1 MKISICIPCYNSS
14 AFLRRC
20 LDSALAVEHPDK
32 EIILIDDASTDETRK
47 IAKDYAGSIF
57 YSENEK
63 NLGQPANTNRCLARA
78 TGDYVV
84 ILHSDDYLLP
94 NFAKTLVPLLDSN
107 PKVAFA
113 VGERKTADA
122 HGIEEDV
129 TPFYSR
135 NCIVPGIEQARIL
148 MQTSFLPCQVLVRRA
163 VLTNIGG
170 VDERHVVN
178 LDGLLW
184 FKCALQGDVAYTRT
198 PVGVYR
204 IHDASTT
211 ASYNQTSDHVLEY
224 YETLKAMM
232 KHARGRPVLEQNIPV
247 ARKRVAEIALRYCRQ
262 AFATKKYQVV
272 REYIE
277 LARFFDPD
285 IRKRHAYR
293 VIEFCID
300 SEDVDPQL
308 LLARLADTLPSKRTE
323 SYPPPPGS
331 KVER

>member
-20 LDSALAVEHPDK
+20 LDSALALDHPDK
-32 EIILIDDASTDETRK
+32 EIILVDDASTDGTDE
-47 IAKDYAGSIF
+47 IAKYYARSIS
-57 YSENEK
+57 YSKNER

-94 NFAKTLVPLLDSN
+94 NFAKTLAPLLDSN

-113 VGERKTADA
+113 VGERKIADA
-122 HGIEEDV
+122 HGVEQDI

-135 NCIVPGIEQARIL
+135 NCIVPGVEQARIL
-148 MQTSFLPCQVLVRRA
+148 MQTSFLPCQVLVRRE
-163 VLTNIGG
+163 VLNKIGG

-184 FKCALQGDVAYTRT
+184 FRCALEGDVAYTRT

-211 ASYNQTSDHVLEY
+211 ASYNETSDHVLEY

-232 KHARGRPVLEQNIPV
+232 KHARGRPVLERNIPV

-262 AFATKKYQVV
+262 AFAAKKYQVV

-277 LARFFDPD
+277 LAKFFDPD
-285 IRKRHAYR
+285 IHKRHAYR

-331 KVER
+331 RVER

>member
-20 LDSALAVEHPDK
+20 LDSALAVDYPDK
-32 EIILIDDASTDETRK
+32 EIILVDDSSTDGSRE
-47 IAKDYAGSIF
+47 IAKAYADSILYF
-57 YSENEK
+57 ENEK

-84 ILHSDDYLLP
+84 ILHADDYVLP
-94 NFAKTLVPLLDSN
+94 HFAKTLAPLLDLN

-113 VGERKTADA
+113 VGERKIADA
-122 HGIEEDV
+122 HGAEEDI
-129 TPFYSR
+129 TPFYS
-135 NCIVPGIEQARIL
+135 NDCIIPGIEQARIL
-148 MQTSFLPCQVLVRRA
+148 MLTSFLPCQVLVRRNI
-163 VLTNIGG
+163 LQKIGG

-184 FKCALQGDVAYTRT
+184 FKCALEGDVAYTRK

-211 ASYNQTSDHVLEY
+211 AAYNKTSDHVLEY
-224 YETLKAMM
+224 YETLKAMT
-232 KHARGRPVLEQNIPV
+232 KLARGRAALEQNIPV
-247 ARKRVAEIALRYCRQ
+247 ARKRVGEIALRYCRD
-262 AFATKKYQVV
+262 AFAAKKYEVV

-277 LARFFDPD
+277 LARFFDPE
-285 IRKRHAYR
+285 IQKRHAYR
-293 VIEFCID
+293 VIEFCIG
-300 SEDVDPQL
+300 SQDVDPQL
-308 LLARLADTLPSKRTE
+308 LFARFADTLPSIRTE

-331 KVER
+331 HVRY